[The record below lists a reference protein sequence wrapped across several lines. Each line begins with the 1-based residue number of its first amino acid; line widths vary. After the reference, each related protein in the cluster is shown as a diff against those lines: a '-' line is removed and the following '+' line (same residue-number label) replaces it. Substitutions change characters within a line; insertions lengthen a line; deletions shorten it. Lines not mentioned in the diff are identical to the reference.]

1 MVESSFRNDRS
12 RAADYLGRKRMK
24 APDTFIKAVMDSRA
38 ETAMIPMWDILSLGD
53 EGRVNRPGVTGG
65 NWTWRMEKS
74 RASRLIFRADKL
86 HYTAEIKAFELFQPS
101 KTIFEF
107 HGGGDKRFTVAVFAA
122 A

>member
-1 MVESSFRNDRS
+1 MRVIQFAFGDDRTNMHLPKNVRKNTFYYTGTHDNPTTLSWWRALSENDRS

-65 NWTWRMEKS
+65 NWTWREKIPCEPFDLS
-74 RASRLIFRADKL
+74 RR
-86 HYTAEIKAFELFQPS
+86 
-101 KTIFEF
+101 
-107 HGGGDKRFTVAVFAA
+107 
-122 A
+122 